1 MIWRSELEVEQFRGR
16 RSRGRFAVSSRYS
29 DTSFLRDVS
38 LILHYCLL
46 KVTDYLATLF
56 SHLEMS
62 DTPSVSPELELAYLA
77 LVTSKDEE
85 ADVSTV
91 LPSTTTGTSPD
102 TDVTLVDDSMPP
114 PPPPSNSP
122 VPLPALVEPEMVTSP
137 SSATVL
143 GKRTSEDRDLMDV
156 DSQPNSRSSTT
167 IPEEVD
173 SAMDAGSDHS
183 SHPSVSPVVSPLL
196 SPLSPGRKA
205 LRQDSFHTAA
215 RSTRA
220 MTIEPEANIPSLVQ
234 LESSAST
241 PLVPGL
247 VTLPSK
253 PPLPP
258 RPISKPSADGP
269 MMFGESTSPLIRPS
283 TIRA

>member
-1 MIWRSELEVEQFRGR
+1 
-16 RSRGRFAVSSRYS
+16 
-29 DTSFLRDVS
+29 
-38 LILHYCLL
+38 
-46 KVTDYLATLF
+46 
-56 SHLEMS
+56 MS
-62 DTPSVSPELELAYLA
+62 DTPSVSPELDLAYLA

-85 ADVSTV
+85 ADVSTT
-91 LPSTTTGTSPD
+91 LPSNTTGTSPD
-102 TDVTLVDDSMPP
+102 TDVTLVDIDDSISP

-122 VPLPALVEPEMVTSP
+122 VPLPALSEPEMVTSP
-137 SSATVL
+137 TSATVL

-156 DSQPNSRSSTT
+156 DSQSNSRSATT

-173 SAMDAGSDHS
+173 TVMDGGSDHS
-183 SHPSVSPVVSPLL
+183 SHPSVSPTV

-205 LRQDSFHTAA
+205 LRQDSIHSAS

-220 MTIEPEANIPSLVQ
+220 MTIEPEANIPSLVPEDQ
-234 LESSAST
+234 LESSSST
-241 PLVPGL
+241 PLVPVGL

-269 MMFGESTSPLIRPS
+269 MMFGESPLRLVFARRRLEADSLPS
-283 TIRA
+283 SSFELRKTTRRLRMSR

>member
-1 MIWRSELEVEQFRGR
+1 
-16 RSRGRFAVSSRYS
+16 
-29 DTSFLRDVS
+29 
-38 LILHYCLL
+38 
-46 KVTDYLATLF
+46 
-56 SHLEMS
+56 MS

-85 ADVSTV
+85 ADVSTT

-102 TDVTLVDDSMPP
+102 TDATLVDDSIPP

-137 SSATVL
+137 TSATVL
-143 GKRTSEDRDLMDV
+143 GKRTSQDRDLMDV
-156 DSQPNSRSSTT
+156 DSQPNSRSSPT

-173 SAMDAGSDHS
+173 SAMDGGSDHS
-183 SHPSVSPVVSPLL
+183 SHPSVSPAVSPLL

-205 LRQDSFHTAA
+205 LRQDSFQSAA

-234 LESSAST
+234 EDQLESSSST
-241 PLVPGL
+241 PLIPEGL
-247 VTLPSK
+247 VTLPPK

-269 MMFGESTSPLIRPS
+269 MMFGESCVLSRRRLEPDLRPSFSPPFQESNTTSPSVSITASSRSKLLWIR
-283 TIRA
+283 